1 MRYLG
6 LPLISSRLSIADC
19 QPLLSK
25 NDTRIN
31 GWEGLALSYAG
42 RVQIIKSVLVAMGVY
57 WASAFI
63 LPKGVIKDIEKRLRA
78 FLWRGTGNSGYPKV
92 AWKEICKP
100 KEEGGLGLK
109 DMGTLNRSLMC
120 KKLCEVIRCD
130 RTSIW
135 VEWLRHGRLRDDSIW
150 SIPENRGPWGWRKM
164 LRLRGWLRS
173 VVEYR
178 IGDGSDFFL
187 WKDPWHH
194 LGPLLDRFLRGPNS
208 LGLHESTM
216 LSSVICEGHWH
227 WPLITDMECVEITH
241 VLPQIHGGTDRII
254 WKGSSRKPTTQEF
267 YRAMISAG
275 PKVDLVGDASLVF
288 GALYDSSGLIGIGSV
303 MLNGEQENG
312 VGSTSSI
319 YPTDACLDRVY
330 TIFGGRET

>member
-1 MRYLG
+1 MG
-6 LPLISSRLSIADC
+6 SRPTFRSKFHRIIADC

-25 NDTRIN
+25 IDARIN

-42 RVQIIKSVLVAMGVY
+42 RVQIIKSVLVGLGVY

-63 LPKGVIKDIEKRLRA
+63 LPKGVIKDIEKRLRV
-78 FLWRGTGNSGYPKV
+78 FLWRGTGNSGYPKI

-100 KEEGGLGLK
+100 KEEGSLGLK
-109 DMGTLNRSLMC
+109 DMSTLNRALMC

-150 SIPENRGPWGWRKM
+150 IIPENRGPWGWRKI

-178 IGDGSDFFL
+178 ISNGNDFLL

-194 LGPLLDRFLRGPNS
+194 HGPLLDRFPRGPNS
-208 LGLHESTM
+208 LGLHESTK
-216 LSSVICEGHWH
+216 LSSVTYEGHWH
-227 WPLITDMECVEITH
+227 WPLFTDMEYVEITH
-241 VLPQIHGGTDRII
+241 VLPRIHGGTDRII
-254 WKGSSRKPTTQEF
+254 WKG
-267 YRAMISAG
+267 
-275 PKVDLVGDASLVF
+275 
-288 GALYDSSGLIGIGSV
+288 
-303 MLNGEQENG
+303 
-312 VGSTSSI
+312 
-319 YPTDACLDRVY
+319 
-330 TIFGGRET
+330 

>member
-19 QPLLSK
+19 QPLL
-25 NDTRIN
+25 R
-31 GWEGLALSYAG
+31 
-42 RVQIIKSVLVAMGVY
+42 
-57 WASAFI
+57 
-63 LPKGVIKDIEKRLRA
+63 VIKDIEKRLRA

-100 KEEGGLGLK
+100 KEEVGLGLK

-150 SIPENRGPWGWRKM
+150 SIRRIVDHGDGEKM

-178 IGDGSDFFL
+178 IG
-187 WKDPWHH
+187 
-194 LGPLLDRFLRGPNS
+194 
-208 LGLHESTM
+208 
-216 LSSVICEGHWH
+216 
-227 WPLITDMECVEITH
+227 
-241 VLPQIHGGTDRII
+241 
-254 WKGSSRKPTTQEF
+254 
-267 YRAMISAG
+267 
-275 PKVDLVGDASLVF
+275 
-288 GALYDSSGLIGIGSV
+288 
-303 MLNGEQENG
+303 
-312 VGSTSSI
+312 
-319 YPTDACLDRVY
+319 
-330 TIFGGRET
+330 